1 MDRELICLIIC
12 FIVGIFLFYLL
23 KQSCGCNVVE
33 AHRTD
38 CVIPSEIQSEMD
50 WENTCIEYIKC
61 DNNKYKNTYKILN
74 CDRYCKSFTIDSDVE
89 PDDIPNIP
97 DSEMDWENICIK
109 YIKCDNNKHKNT
121 YKILNC
127 DRYCKRFTI
136 DLEVDSDDIPYIP
149 DSVVELTLNNVLDPS
164 ILSSILSSLNNLKSL
179 QILSPRDLQA
189 RPQEPA
195 ALDFKSLPNPNNL
208 QSLTIN
214 GNQIADITQLENL
227 TNLQKLH
234 LYDNNID
241 NITPLEN
248 LTNLHDLDLYNN
260 NITDITPIE
269 NLTNLQILILSD
281 NNITDITPLENL
293 TNLLYLDLINNNIT
307 KISSLQGLTNLQ
319 DLYLSNNNITDI
331 TPLENLTNLLYLNL
345 DNNPIS
351 NQNDLDGNK
360 TIVSLISNNESLEV
374 IP

>member
-38 CVIPSEIQSEMD
+38 CVIPSEIQ
-50 WENTCIEYIKC
+50 
-61 DNNKYKNTYKILN
+61 
-74 CDRYCKSFTIDSDVE
+74 
-89 PDDIPNIP
+89 
-97 DSEMDWENICIK
+97 SEMDWENICIK

-179 QILSPRDLQA
+179 QIISPRTNLVDLQA

-195 ALDFKSLPNPNNL
+195 ALDRVDQIREPIRLRERRQAHAYRVRARKVRRRGASPRRVRDCLDGAGVVEAVAARRVVEADLQCRVRRGAAHVGGPSPNARRRMI
-208 QSLTIN
+208 S
-214 GNQIADITQLENL
+214 GQLEL
-227 TNLQKLH
+227 GARGQH
-234 LYDNNID
+234 
-241 NITPLEN
+241 
-248 LTNLHDLDLYNN
+248 
-260 NITDITPIE
+260 
-269 NLTNLQILILSD
+269 
-281 NNITDITPLENL
+281 
-293 TNLLYLDLINNNIT
+293 
-307 KISSLQGLTNLQ
+307 
-319 DLYLSNNNITDI
+319 
-331 TPLENLTNLLYLNL
+331 
-345 DNNPIS
+345 
-351 NQNDLDGNK
+351 
-360 TIVSLISNNESLEV
+360 
-374 IP
+374 